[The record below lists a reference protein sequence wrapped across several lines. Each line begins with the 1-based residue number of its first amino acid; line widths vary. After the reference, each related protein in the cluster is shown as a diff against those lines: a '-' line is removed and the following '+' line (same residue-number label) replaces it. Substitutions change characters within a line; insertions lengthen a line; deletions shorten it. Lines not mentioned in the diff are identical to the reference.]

1 MIHSRV
7 TLVLARIQ
15 ADLTHNEKKTCV
27 WETITFTT
35 YDTDVET
42 VLRFS
47 HGRNLERNLVHV
59 KDQENLALN
68 KRHTEA

>member
-1 MIHSRV
+1 M
-7 TLVLARIQ
+7 LVLARIQ

-27 WETITFTT
+27 WETLIFTT

-47 HGRNLERNLVHV
+47 HGRNLERWSTL
-59 KDQENLALN
+59 KTKKTWL
-68 KRHTEA
+68 